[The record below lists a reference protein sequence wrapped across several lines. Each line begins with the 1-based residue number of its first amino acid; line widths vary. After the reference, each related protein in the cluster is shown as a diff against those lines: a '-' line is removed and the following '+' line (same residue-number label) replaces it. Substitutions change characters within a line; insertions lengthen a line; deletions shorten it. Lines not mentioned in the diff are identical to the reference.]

1 MDGENAGLLQQLR
14 RRKVVQWGIA
24 YAAGAWGL
32 LQGIAY
38 MRDTFGW
45 PQQLQ
50 QVATI
55 VLFIGLPIAVVLAWY
70 HGERGDQR
78 VSGIELAILTALLLL
93 GGGLFAWF
101 GSTHRAAEHAAAH
114 PAPVAEAAPAAATG
128 KSIAVLPFANRS
140 AREEDA
146 FFAEGMHDDLLTQL
160 AQIGDVRVISRTSVM
175 RYAGSTKPIR
185 EIAAELGVGTV
196 LEGGVQRA
204 GNRVRIN
211 AQLIDAATDAHL
223 WSETFDRELTVENLL
238 DIQSEITRAIATALQ
253 SVLDGDPAHAHEK
266 LPTRST
272 DAYDAYLLANTL
284 SRYELRDP
292 EAFRRAT
299 RAYAEAVRL
308 DPEFAAAYARK
319 AVAHLTLVWWTVDPA
334 ENMVLAEQA
343 LERARALAPDA
354 IATQIAEGYYRYW
367 GQLDYAGA
375 NSALDAVLKEA
386 PQNASLW
393 NLKAAAARRA
403 GDMDGSIAAFERA
416 AALDPQ
422 ESGPPANLA
431 VTYAY
436 LGRLAEARRW
446 LSRAWALAPTSMYNA
461 NAEIALLDAEGD
473 AEALW
478 QRYAQ
483 LRQTP
488 GLAPEHVD
496 REFSQNYFTGSLRLP
511 DRIRLVAER
520 LADPRA
526 SEEGELNRIGAKVQ
540 RAQLLQRLGQDEQ
553 ARALAGQASA
563 ELATVQVT
571 SRAREAA
578 AILAIQIDL
587 LLGRDASARAAIAGL
602 TKVPSTDFLWP
613 VEAGRAIVYA
623 YVGVGNPDAAF
634 DLVERAMDR
643 FSPAH
648 FAMVAMSPDFD
659 GLQQHPR
666 YKELD
671 ARYQAWRAAQGL
683 GKSQR

>member
-1 MDGENAGLLQQLR
+1 MDGEDAGLLQQLR

-70 HGERGDQR
+70 HGERGEQR

-101 GSTHRAAEHAAAH
+101 GSAQRPPDAASAGT
-114 PAPVAEAAPAAATG
+114 APVAAAIPAGVAE

-160 AQIGDVRVISRTSVM
+160 AQIRDVRVISRTSVM
-175 RYAGSTKPIR
+175 RYAGSTKPIH

-238 DIQSEITRAIATALQ
+238 DIQSEITGAIATALQ
-253 SVLDGDPAHAHEK
+253 SVLVGDAAHPAEK

-272 DAYDAYLLANTL
+272 EAYDAYLLGNTL

-292 EAFRRAT
+292 ETIQRGI

-319 AVAHLTLVWWTVDPA
+319 TVAHLMLVWWTVDPA
-334 ENMVLAEQA
+334 ENLALAQQA

-354 IATQIAEGYYRYW
+354 IATHVAEGYYRYW

-375 NSALDAVLKEA
+375 NAALDTVLKQA

-403 GDMDGSIAAFERA
+403 GDMDGSLTAFERA

-422 ESGPPANLA
+422 DSGPPANLT

-461 NAEIALLDAEGD
+461 NAELAALETEGD
-473 AEALW
+473 PEAIW
-478 QRYAQ
+478 QRYAE

-488 GLAPEHVD
+488 GLVPHLVD
-496 REFSQNYFTGSLRLP
+496 REYFQNYFVDTLRTP
-511 DRIRLVAER
+511 ERMRLVAER

-526 SEEGELNRIGAKVQ
+526 SDEGGLNRVVGK
-540 RAQLLQRLGQDEQ
+540 AQLAGLLERLGQREE
-553 ARALAGQASA
+553 ARALAERAKA
-563 ELATVQVT
+563 ELATLKMT
-571 SRAREAA
+571 SRARQDA
-578 AILAIQIDL
+578 AILAIQLDL
-587 LLGRDASARAAIAGL
+587 LLGNDAAARAALAEL
-602 TKVPSTDFLWP
+602 MKAPPADFLWP
-613 VEAGRAIVYA
+613 IESGRGVVYA
-623 YVGVGNPDAAF
+623 YVRAGLPEAAF

-643 FSPAH
+643 FSPAQ
-648 FAMVAMSPDFD
+648 FSMVLNGVDFD
-659 GLQQHPR
+659 GLREHPR
-666 YKELD
+666 YEALN
-671 ARYQAWRAAQGL
+671 ARYQAWRVAQGL
-683 GKSQR
+683 VKS

>member
-70 HGERGDQR
+70 HGERGEQR

-101 GSTHRAAEHAAAH
+101 GSTHRGAERATADTT
-114 PAPVAEAAPAAATG
+114 PVAAAAPAATTG

-238 DIQSEITRAIATALQ
+238 DIQSEITQAIATALQ
-253 SVLDGDPAHAHEK
+253 SVLVGDAAHPAEK

-272 DAYDAYLLANTL
+272 EAYDAYLLGNTL

-292 EAFRRAT
+292 ETIQRGI

-319 AVAHLTLVWWTVDPA
+319 AVAHLMLVWWTVDPA
-334 ENMVLAEQA
+334 ENLALAQQA

-354 IATQIAEGYYRYW
+354 IATHVAEGYYRYW

-375 NSALDAVLKEA
+375 NAALDTVLKQA
-386 PQNASLW
+386 PQNAALW
-393 NLKAAAARRA
+393 NLKGAAARRA
-403 GDMDGSIAAFERA
+403 GDMDGSVAAFERA

-422 ESGPPANLA
+422 DSGPPANLA
-431 VTYAY
+431 VTHAY
-436 LGRLAEARRW
+436 LGQLGQARRW

-461 NAEIALLDAEGD
+461 NAELAVLDTEGD
-473 AEALW
+473 SEAIW
-478 QRYAQ
+478 QRYAE

-488 GLAPEHVD
+488 GLVPHLVD
-496 REFSQNYFTGSLRLP
+496 REYLQNYFVETLRTP
-511 DRIRLVAER
+511 DRMRLVAER

-526 SEEGELNRIGAKVQ
+526 SDEGGLNRVVGK
-540 RAQLLQRLGQDEQ
+540 AQLAGLLGRLGQREE
-553 ARALAGQASA
+553 ARALAERAKA
-563 ELATVQVT
+563 ELATLEMT
-571 SRAREAA
+571 SRARLDA
-578 AILAIQIDL
+578 AILAIQLDL
-587 LLGRDASARAAIAGL
+587 LLGNDAAARTALAELMKA
-602 TKVPSTDFLWP
+602 PPADFLWP
-613 VEAGRAIVYA
+613 IESGRGVVYA
-623 YVGVGNPDAAF
+623 YVRAGLPEAAF
-634 DLVERAMDR
+634 DLVELAMDR
-643 FSPAH
+643 FSPAQ
-648 FAMVAMSPDFD
+648 FSMVLNGVDFD
-659 GLQQHPR
+659 GLREHPR
-666 YKELD
+666 YKELN
-671 ARYQAWRAAQGL
+671 ARYQAWRVAQGL
-683 GKSQR
+683 VKS

>member
-1 MDGENAGLLQQLR
+1 MSGEDAGPLQQLR

-55 VLFIGLPIAVVLAWY
+55 ILLIGLPIALVLAWY
-70 HGERGDQR
+70 HGERGEQR

-101 GSTHRAAEHAAAH
+101 GTAQRSPDAATAGT
-114 PAPVAEAAPAAATG
+114 APVVAASPAAD

-253 SVLDGDPAHAHEK
+253 SVLVGDAVHAAEK
-266 LPTRST
+266 LPTHST
-272 DAYDAYLLANTL
+272 QAYDAYLLGNTL
-284 SRYELRDP
+284 SRYEMRDP
-292 EAFRRAT
+292 EAIQRGIG
-299 RAYAEAVRL
+299 AYAEAVRL
-308 DPEFAAAYARK
+308 DPEFATAYARK
-319 AVAHLTLVWWTVDPA
+319 AVAHLMLVWWSVDPV
-334 ENMVLAEQA
+334 ENLALAQQA

-354 IATQIAEGYYRYW
+354 ISTQVAEGYYRYW

-375 NSALDAVLKEA
+375 NAALDAVLRQA
-386 PQNASLW
+386 PQNAGLW

-403 GDMDGSIAAFERA
+403 GDMAGSITAFERA

-422 ESGPPANLA
+422 DSGPPANLA

-436 LGRLAEARRW
+436 LGRTAEARRW
-446 LSRAWALAPTSMYNA
+446 LSRAWALAPASTYNA
-461 NAEIALLDAEGD
+461 NAEIAVLDAEGD
-473 AEALW
+473 PEALW
-478 QRYAQ
+478 QRYVE

-488 GLAPEHVD
+488 GLVPQLVD
-496 REFSQNYFTGSLRLP
+496 REFVQNYLPESLRSP
-511 DRIRLVAER
+511 DRVRLLAER
-520 LADPRA
+520 LTDPQ
-526 SEEGELNRIGAKVQ
+526 SSNEGALNRVVGKVQ
-540 RAQLLQRLGQDEQ
+540 RAALLQRLGQRDEAHALAVQ
-553 ARALAGQASA
+553 ARK
-563 ELATVQVT
+563 ELATVKTTPRSQQD
-571 SRAREAA
+571 A
-578 AILAIQIDL
+578 AIVAVQLDL
-587 LLGRDASARAAIAGL
+587 LLGDDARARAALAEL
-602 TKVPSTDFLWP
+602 TKVPPTDFLWP
-613 VEAGRAIVYA
+613 TEGGRSVAYA
-623 YVGVGNPDAAF
+623 YVDAGMAEAAF
-634 DLVERAMDR
+634 DLVESAMDR
-643 FSPAH
+643 FGPGQFS
-648 FAMVAMSPDFD
+648 MVLNGAAFD
-659 GLQQHPR
+659 DLREHPR
-666 YKELD
+666 YAELQ
-671 ARYQAWRAAQGL
+671 ARYLASRSAQGPA
-683 GKSQR
+683 KP

>member
-101 GSTHRAAEHAAAH
+101 GSTHRAAEHAAAD
-114 PAPVAEAAPAAATG
+114 ATPVAEAAPAAGTG

-272 DAYDAYLLANTL
+272 EAYDAYLLGNTL

-334 ENMVLAEQA
+334 ENMALAEQA

-403 GDMDGSIAAFERA
+403 GDMDGSVAAFERA

-422 ESGPPANLA
+422 DSGPPANLA

-461 NAEIALLDAEGD
+461 NAELAVLDTEGD
-473 AEALW
+473 PEAIW
-478 QRYAQ
+478 QRYAE

-488 GLAPEHVD
+488 GLVPHLVD
-496 REFSQNYFTGSLRLP
+496 REYFQNYFVDTLRTP
-511 DRIRLVAER
+511 DRMRLVAER

-526 SEEGELNRIGAKVQ
+526 SDEGGLNRVIGK
-540 RAQLLQRLGQDEQ
+540 AQLAGLLGRLGQREE
-553 ARALAGQASA
+553 ARALAERAKA
-563 ELATVQVT
+563 ELATLEMT
-571 SRAREAA
+571 SRARQDA
-578 AILAIQIDL
+578 AILAIQLDL
-587 LLGRDASARAAIAGL
+587 LLGNDAAARTALAELMKA
-602 TKVPSTDFLWP
+602 PPADFLWP
-613 VEAGRAIVYA
+613 IESGRGVVYA
-623 YVGVGNPDAAF
+623 YVRAGLPEAAF
-634 DLVERAMDR
+634 DRVELAMDR
-643 FSPAH
+643 FSPAQ
-648 FAMVAMSPDFD
+648 FSIVLNGVDFD
-659 GLQQHPR
+659 GLREHPR
-666 YKELD
+666 YKVLH
-671 ARYQAWRAAQGL
+671 ARYQAWRSARGAA
-683 GKSQR
+683 KP

>member
-1 MDGENAGLLQQLR
+1 MTMDGEKTGPLQQLR

-55 VLFIGLPIAVVLAWY
+55 VLLIGLPIALVLAWY
-70 HGERGDQR
+70 HGERGEQR

-93 GGGLFAWF
+93 GGGMFAWF
-101 GSTHRAAEHAAAH
+101 GSAQRPPDAAKSGT
-114 PAPVAEAAPAAATG
+114 APVVAAVPAATAD

-160 AQIGDVRVISRTSVM
+160 AQIKDVRVISRTSVM

-185 EIAAELGVGTV
+185 EIAAELGVSAV

-253 SVLDGDPAHAHEK
+253 AVLLGDAVHAIEK
-266 LPTRST
+266 LPTHST
-272 DAYDAYLLANTL
+272 EAYDAYLLGNTL

-292 EAFRRAT
+292 EAIQRGIG
-299 RAYAEAVRL
+299 AYAEAVRL
-308 DPEFAAAYARK
+308 DPQFAAAYARK
-319 AVAHLTLVWWTVDPA
+319 AIAHLTLVWWGVDPT
-334 ENMVLAEQA
+334 ENLALAQQA
-343 LERARALAPDA
+343 LERTRALAPDA
-354 IATQIAEGYYRYW
+354 ISTRVAEGYYRYW

-375 NSALDAVLKEA
+375 NAALDVVLQQA
-386 PQNASLW
+386 PQNAALW
-393 NLKAAAARRA
+393 NLKGAAARRA
-403 GDMDGSIAAFERA
+403 GDMAGSIAAFERA

-422 ESGPPANLA
+422 DSGPPANLA

-436 LGRLAEARRW
+436 LGQTAQARRW

-461 NAEIALLDAEGD
+461 NAELAVLESEGD
-473 AEALW
+473 AEATW
-478 QRYAQ
+478 QRYEQ
-483 LRQTP
+483 LRRTP
-488 GLAPEHVD
+488 GLVPQLVD
-496 REFSQNYFTGSLRLP
+496 REFAQNYLTDSLRSPERVQL
-511 DRIRLVAER
+511 LAER
-520 LADPRA
+520 LSDPRA
-526 SEEGELNRIGAKVQ
+526 SDEGDLNRLIATMQ
-540 RAQLLQRLGQDEQ
+540 RAELLQRLGRRDE
-553 ARALAGQASA
+553 ALALARQTKS
-563 ELATVQVT
+563 ELASLKFT
-571 SRAREAA
+571 SRAGQAA
-578 AILAIQIDL
+578 AILGIQLDL
-587 LLGRDASARAAIAGL
+587 LLGHDAAARAALAGL
-602 TKVPSTDFLWP
+602 MKEPQADFLWP
-613 VEAGRAIVYA
+613 VESGRAVAYA
-623 YVGVGNPDAAF
+623 YAGAGLPDAAF
-634 DLVERAMDR
+634 DLVELAMDR

-648 FAMVAMSPDFD
+648 FAMVLNGAVFD
-659 GLQQHPR
+659 GLREHPR
-666 YKELD
+666 YAALH
-671 ARYQAWRAAQGL
+671 ARYQAWRSTQGL
-683 GKSQR
+683 VKP